1 MLEQAAPLPMK
12 EDAVGVPRFHALG
25 LADLDAI
32 ERLHAL
38 SLSTFTDR
46 TLVKPETRGFFEAIL
61 QRRGAILG
69 YRDEGGALR
78 AYGVLMRELPEGDQT
93 HAILG
98 LAPQTPLYKLAGAA
112 VDPAWRGRGLQRA
125 AIRER
130 LRWLAEAGVTYGFAT
145 AAPGNV
151 VSWVNLLNEG
161 FRIRALVTAYGT
173 LLRYLLA
180 WQAGQGRHEGALE
193 WRGWQDVDWQR
204 PRLAAGWQGVAWREG
219 AAGSGFEGRE
229 IAFAAGPA

>member
-1 MLEQAAPLPMK
+1 MLERPAPLPVT
-12 EDAVGVPRFHALG
+12 EDALAVPRFQALD

-69 YRDEGGALR
+69 YRDGEGALR

-93 HAILG
+93 HALLG
-98 LAPQTPLYKLAGAA
+98 LAPETPLYKLAGAA
-112 VDPAWRGRGLQRA
+112 VDPAWRGRGLQRV

-130 LRWLAEAGVTYGFAT
+130 LRWLAEAGVTHGFAT

-173 LLRYLLA
+173 LLRYLMVR
-180 WQAGQGRHEGALE
+180 QAGQERHEGPVE
-193 WRGWQDVDWQR
+193 WRAWQDIAWQR
-204 PRLAAGWQGVAWREG
+204 PRLAAGWQGVAWRQG
-219 AAGSGFEGRE
+219 AAGGGFEARE
-229 IAFAAGPA
+229 IAFAAAPA